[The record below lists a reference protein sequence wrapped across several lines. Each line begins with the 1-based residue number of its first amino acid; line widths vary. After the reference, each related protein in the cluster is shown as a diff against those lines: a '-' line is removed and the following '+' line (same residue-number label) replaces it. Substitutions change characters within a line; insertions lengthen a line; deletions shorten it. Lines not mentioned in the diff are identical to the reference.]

1 MKFTL
6 QLSEGKNKPFPKAQ
20 KYRTMTFKYQK
31 EQYCYGAKGD
41 ATWIQL
47 TFLKKKYN
55 SKYSNIKQKNISLK

>member
-6 QLSEGKNKPFPKAQ
+6 KLSEGKNKPFPKAQ
-20 KYRTMTFKYQK
+20 KYRTMTFKYLK

-41 ATWIQL
+41 TTWIYL

-55 SKYSNIKQKNISLK
+55 NKHPNVKQKNISLK

>member
-6 QLSEGKNKPFPKAQ
+6 KLSEGKNKPFPKAQ

-41 ATWIQL
+41 ATWI
-47 TFLKKKYN
+47 
-55 SKYSNIKQKNISLK
+55 